1 MFRQSFPRN
10 YETFLGDRQVVDG
23 AEQRRQGEALL
34 LLLIRH
40 HSELHSSQDFA
51 GGEQVLLP
59 SSLTLCQDPE
69 RIYIFGF
76 FSWSK
81 CLASGRVTPPPGHFL
96 PWRRYH

>member
-59 SSLTLCQDPE
+59 SSLALYQDPE
-69 RIYIFGF
+69 GIYIFGF
-76 FSWSK
+76 LCSK
-81 CLASGRVTPPPGHFL
+81 CLDEVMPPPGHFL